1 MGGNSPIGR
10 KIPGKL
16 NVEKELTTASVMMR
30 NLVKLVHS
38 VAEKLLVMGNFTYSI
53 PFLHLHRDARPSI
66 PSIPRGYGW
75 YNFLSHWEKQITAIY
90 MYSGLF

>member
-16 NVEKELTTASVMMR
+16 NVEKELSAASVMMR

-53 PFLHLHRDARPSI
+53 PLRHLHRMLGQAYQGTTDGI
-66 PSIPRGYGW
+66 I
-75 YNFLSHWEKQITAIY
+75 F
-90 MYSGLF
+90 